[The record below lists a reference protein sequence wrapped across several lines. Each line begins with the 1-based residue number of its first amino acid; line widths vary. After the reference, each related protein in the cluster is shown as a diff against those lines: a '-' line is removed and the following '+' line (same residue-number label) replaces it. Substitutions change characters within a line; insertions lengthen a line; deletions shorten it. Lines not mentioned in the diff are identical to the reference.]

1 MKLIQLSLAVLATL
15 TLTTSAYALE
25 EQCASI
31 DEATVVSL
39 FNRWNDSLKTL
50 ESQKVTDNYANDAVL
65 LPTISNEPRTNRAEI
80 KDYFNTLLKLEPT
93 SVINKRIIKIGCNI
107 AQDVGTYTF
116 TFKGG
121 QKVAARY
128 TFVYE
133 HTDGKWLIEH
143 HHSSAMPEKAGAH
156 KKVSHR
162 ASKTK

>member
-1 MKLIQLSLAVLATL
+1 MKLIQLSLAVLATFTL
-15 TLTTSAYALE
+15 TFTTSATALE
-25 EQCASI
+25 EQCVSI
-31 DEATVVSL
+31 DDATVVSL

-121 QKVAARY
+121 RKVAARY

-143 HHSSAMPEKAGAH
+143 HHSSFICNARK
-156 KKVSHR
+156 
-162 ASKTK
+162 SKCA